1 MTIKETRAG
10 DTLTI
15 SLTGRLDTLSAPEL
29 DSFLE
34 KNCPAVDALILDL
47 KDLDYISSTGL
58 RVILK
63 AQKALHGR
71 GGVLIR
77 SPNKIVSEVF
87 AVTGFDKIL
96 HVE

>member
-1 MTIKETRAG
+1 MTIKETRA
-10 DTLTI
+10 DNTLTV

-63 AQKALHGR
+63 AQKALHDR

>member
-34 KNCPAVDALILDL
+34 KNCPAVDSLILDL
-47 KDLDYISSTGL
+47 ADLEYISSSGL

>member
-1 MTIKETRAG
+1 MTIKETRT
-10 DTLTI
+10 DDILTV

-29 DSFLE
+29 DSFLD
-34 KNCPAVDALILDL
+34 KNCPAVDTLILDL
-47 KDLDYISSTGL
+47 KDLEYISSAGL

-63 AQKALHGR
+63 ARKALQGR

-77 SPNKIVSEVF
+77 SPNRIVSEVF

-96 HVE
+96 RIE

>member
-1 MTIKETRAG
+1 MTIKETRA
-10 DTLTI
+10 DNTLTV

-34 KNCPAVDALILDL
+34 KNCPAVDSLILDL
-47 KDLDYISSTGL
+47 ADLEYISSSGL